1 MRLHR
6 RRHSSASRNTLISNG
21 EAVMLQKYNASA
33 IVWALRYNQ
42 QWQLRN
48 VGQMAVMKFFR

>member
-1 MRLHR
+1 
-6 RRHSSASRNTLISNG
+6 
-21 EAVMLQKYNASA
+21 MLQKYNASA
-33 IVWALRYNQ
+33 IALWPLRYNQ

>member
-1 MRLHR
+1 
-6 RRHSSASRNTLISNG
+6 
-21 EAVMLQKYNASA
+21 MLQKYNASA